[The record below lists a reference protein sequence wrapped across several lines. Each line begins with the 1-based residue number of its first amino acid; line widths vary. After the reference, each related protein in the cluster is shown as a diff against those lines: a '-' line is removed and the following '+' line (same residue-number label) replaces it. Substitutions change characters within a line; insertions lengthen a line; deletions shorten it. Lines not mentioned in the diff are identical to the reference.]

1 MLQTAVRVI
10 RGKQPAQRQHRRKQ
24 RRHPHHPR
32 PHEAQGIHLRPNPE
46 GKQAHHDHEKKQ
58 GGEHVCATPHRQRQ
72 VAHHHTLQGRPHAR
86 AAHSP
91 RCTWRARREVISTSW
106 WVVSITIPPLS
117 RCSPNSVCTRPT
129 DLTSRALKGSSN
141 IHKVLSS
148 NNNLARARRR
158 RCPCDSALPGSSVQ
172 ASSSMRCSAS
182 KARSSLAATPRMRP
196 LTRRFSKAVSASL
209 MPLRW
214 PIYIMRPRYSSPSR
228 RISVPFQRTSPAA
241 GKASPHRVRNNVV
254 LPLPLAPCTKSSSPV
269 CSAKFKPLNR
279 RRSPRSQARSTTTNK
294 KKTDP
299 SQ

>member
-1 MLQTAVRVI
+1 MGQYLTQNQHRQRLRREHLLLQTAVRVI
-10 RGKQPAQRQHRRKQ
+10 RGKHPAQRQHRRKQ

-32 PHEAQGIHLRPNPE
+32 PHAAQGIHLRPNPE

-106 WVVSITIPPLS
+106 WVVSITIPPLY

-158 RCPCDSALPGSSVQ
+158 RG
-172 ASSSMRCSAS
+172 
-182 KARSSLAATPRMRP
+182 
-196 LTRRFSKAVSASL
+196 
-209 MPLRW
+209 
-214 PIYIMRPRYSSPSR
+214 
-228 RISVPFQRTSPAA
+228 
-241 GKASPHRVRNNVV
+241 
-254 LPLPLAPCTKSSSPV
+254 
-269 CSAKFKPLNR
+269 
-279 RRSPRSQARSTTTNK
+279 
-294 KKTDP
+294 
-299 SQ
+299 